1 MTIEVVDRRIAT
13 THGLRLHVRIWSPLE
28 PRGLP
33 VVCLPG
39 LARGLEDFTE
49 LAEHLVSPVGGDRRV
64 VAISARGRGL
74 SDRDP
79 IPARYDVR
87 VEAGD
92 VLAVADAL
100 GLAHAALIGT
110 SRGGLQAMA
119 LGALRP
125 GFGRAVILN
134 DVGPVIELQGLLRIR
149 RYLAAATAPRT
160 WDEAETAVVDLF
172 GARFPALGPDGF
184 RRMARRTWRETS
196 GGGLV
201 PLADPALTRSL
212 ESLDLEKPLPTLWP
226 LFDGLAGVPLM
237 AIRGETSDIL
247 SAETLRAMKA
257 RRPDLVVLDV
267 PGQGHAPQ
275 LGDPATLSAITA
287 FLASSETSAKL
298 SLAG

>member
-1 MTIEVVDRRIAT
+1 MTTEVVDRRIAT
-13 THGLRLHVRIWSPLE
+13 THGLRLHVRAWSPPE
-28 PRGLP
+28 PHGLP

-39 LARGLEDFTE
+39 LARGLEDFNE
-49 LAEHLVSPVGGDRRV
+49 LADHLASPAGGGRHV

-79 IPARYDVR
+79 KPARYDVR
-87 VEAGD
+87 VEASD

-125 GFGRAVILN
+125 GFGHAVILN
-134 DVGPVIELQGLLRIR
+134 DVGPVIEPQGLLRIR
-149 RYLAAATAPRT
+149 SYLAAATAPKT
-160 WDEAETAVVDLF
+160 WDEAESAVVDLF
-172 GARFPALGPDGF
+172 GARFPALGPAEF
-184 RRMARRTWRETS
+184 RRMARRTWRETAE
-196 GGGLV
+196 GGLA
-201 PLADPALTRSL
+201 PLTDPALMRSL

-226 LFDGLAGVPLM
+226 LFDGMAGVPLM

-247 SAETLRAMKA
+247 SRETLRAMKA

-275 LGDPATLSAITA
+275 LGDPLTLAAVTA
-287 FLASSETSAKL
+287 FLAASETPGRR

>member
-1 MTIEVVDRRIAT
+1 MMVEVADRRIAT
-13 THGLRLHVRIWSPLE
+13 IHGLRLHARDWSPTD
-28 PRGLP
+28 PQGLP

-49 LAEHLVSPVGGDRRV
+49 LAEHLASPAGGDRRV

-79 IPARYDVR
+79 VPARYDVR

-100 GLAHAALIGT
+100 GLAHAAAIGT

-125 GFGRAVILN
+125 GFARAVVLN
-134 DVGPVIELQGLLRIR
+134 DVGPVVEPQGLLRIR
-149 RYLAAATAPRT
+149 GYLAAATAPRT

-172 GARFPALGPDGF
+172 GARFPALGPAEF
-184 RRMARRTWRETS
+184 RRMARRTWRETPS
-196 GGGLV
+196 GLE
-201 PLADPALTRSL
+201 PLTDPALTRSL
-212 ESLDLEKPLPTLWP
+212 ETLDLEKPLPTVWP
-226 LFDGLAGVPLM
+226 LFDGLATVPVM

-247 SAETLRAMKA
+247 SAATLRAMQA
-257 RRPDLVVLDV
+257 RRPDLVILEV

-275 LGDPATLSAITA
+275 LADAPTLSAIAA
-287 FLASSETSAKL
+287 FLQSAGTSAR
-298 SLAG
+298 A